1 MKPLST
7 ALLCAAACLCVP
19 SYAACP
25 LAGSWNGKLNL
36 GPASL
41 SIVFHIAGGEEG
53 QPATV
58 TLDSPDQG
66 ATGIPTDVEYCQG
79 DSIAIQVPRL
89 MLSYHGRLKDDT
101 IKGTFSQMGH
111 SLPLELKRGGVKLNR
126 PQTPKPP
133 FPYSTREVTFPSAEQ
148 YITLAGTLTLPEN
161 ADKSTPVVVMVSG
174 SGQQNRDEELF
185 GHKPFAVLADAL
197 AREGICS
204 LRYDD
209 RGVGGSTGDPSA
221 ATTRDFALDA
231 EGAIAYLRS
240 AGYRHVG
247 IFGHSEGGSI
257 AFITATSDHK
267 PDFIITY
274 GAPAILG
281 YDIILDQLSVQMADM
296 GMDTSDTAQVE
307 TYAKAVIEG
316 DTTGTF
322 SSPWM
327 RHFLAY
333 DPAADIHAAS
343 TTPTLA
349 LYGSKD
355 VQVRPTLNEQPMRDL
370 TPQAT
375 VTVYQGLNH
384 LMQPAAT
391 GRPDEYAK
399 INVTIADRVL
409 QDIAAFIHSLH

>member
-1 MKPLST
+1 MKLHPT
-7 ALLCAAACLCVP
+7 ALLYAAACLCAP
-19 SYAACP
+19 AYAACP
-25 LAGSWNGKLNL
+25 LAGTWNGKLNL

-58 TLDSPDQG
+58 ALDSPDQG

-89 MLSYHGRLKDDT
+89 MLSYNGRLKDDT
-101 IKGTFSQMGH
+101 IKGTFTQMGRR
-111 SLPLELKRGGVKLNR
+111 LPLELKRGEVKRNR
-126 PQTPKPP
+126 PQTPRPP
-133 FPYSTREVTFPSAEQ
+133 FPYSTQELTFPSAEAG
-148 YITLAGTLTLPEN
+148 ITLAGTLTLPAN
-161 ADKSTPVVVMVSG
+161 TDKSTPIVVMVTG

-197 AREGICS
+197 AREGIGS

-209 RGVGGSTGDPSA
+209 RGVGGSTGNPADD
-221 ATTRDFALDA
+221 TTRDFALDA
-231 EGAIAYLRS
+231 EGAISYLRS
-240 AGYRHVG
+240 TGYPRVG

-257 AFITATSDHK
+257 AFITATSGHK

-281 YDIILDQLSVQMADM
+281 HDIIVDQLSGQMADM
-296 GMDTSDTAQVE
+296 GLDTSDSSQVE
-307 TYAKAVIEG
+307 TYVKTVIEG

-333 DPAADIHAAS
+333 DPAADIRAAAD
-343 TTPTLA
+343 TPTLA

-355 VQVRPTLNEQPMRDL
+355 VQVRPSLNEMPMRNL
-370 TPQAT
+370 LPQAT
-375 VTVYQGLNH
+375 VKVYQGLNH
-384 LMQPAAT
+384 LMQPATT
-391 GRPDEYAK
+391 GRPSEYSQ
-399 INVTIADRVL
+399 IDTTIAGSVL
-409 QDIAAFIHSLH
+409 QDIAAFINSL